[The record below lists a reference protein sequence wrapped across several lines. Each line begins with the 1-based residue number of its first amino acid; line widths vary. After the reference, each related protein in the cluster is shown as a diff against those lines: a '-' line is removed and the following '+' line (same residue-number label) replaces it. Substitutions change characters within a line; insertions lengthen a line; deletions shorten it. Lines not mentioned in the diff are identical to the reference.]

1 VSAKK
6 PTPVAAKKTATKA
19 KVAAK
24 KTVAKKTEK
33 ATKPAKTK
41 EDKAVV
47 AKNKTAS
54 KTSTVKKTDP
64 KIKAKKV
71 VEKPAKKE
79 KASKK
84 KGKGNDDDD
93 DDEEDV
99 VVKDDYYATD
109 DDGDDDEPVIPKKK
123 GKKGKKG
130 EEVDDVE
137 TEAFEVI
144 DDIVDVAI
152 DDDEI
157 EVKIKRG
164 SKKVAKKTVRKIK
177 DEHFEFDIAPAI
189 APDSKYIMFE
199 MEFPIHSSLGVLY
212 EFLIEPTALQ
222 EWFADRVQER
232 NSVYTFFWQ
241 NAQQQAQLLKE
252 KVETLIRFRW
262 LDGPRDTFFEFR
274 IIEDELTRDTTLV
287 VIDYAEDEDEI
298 AAAKQL
304 WASQIDDL
312 HRVLGAR

>member
-1 VSAKK
+1 MSAKK
-6 PTPVAAKKTATKA
+6 TTPVAAKKTAAKTK
-19 KVAAK
+19 VIAK
-24 KTVAKKTEK
+24 KTVAKKTIK
-33 ATKPAKTK
+33 SPKPAKTK
-41 EDKAVV
+41 EDKTTV
-47 AKNKTAS
+47 AKKKIATKTP
-54 KTSTVKKTDP
+54 TVKKTTP
-64 KIKAKKV
+64 KTKPKKAV
-71 VEKPAKKE
+71 AKPAKKE

-84 KGKGNDDDD
+84 KGKSNDYD

-109 DDGDDDEPVIPKKK
+109 DDGDEEEPVIPKKK
-123 GKKGKKG
+123 AKKGKKG
-130 EEVDDVE
+130 EEVTDDVE

-177 DEHFEFDIAPAI
+177 DEHFEFDVAPAI

-287 VIDYAEDEDEI
+287 VIDYAEDADEI
-298 AAAKQL
+298 VAAKQL
-304 WASQIDDL
+304 WTSQIDDL